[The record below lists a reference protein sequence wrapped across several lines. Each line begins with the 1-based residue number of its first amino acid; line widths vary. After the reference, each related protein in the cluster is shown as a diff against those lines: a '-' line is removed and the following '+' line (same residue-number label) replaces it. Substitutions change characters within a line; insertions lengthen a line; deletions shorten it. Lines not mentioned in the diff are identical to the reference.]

1 MKIIELQT
9 KIKDALNAVQDLVDG
24 GCKAF
29 AEDTR
34 TVYEEAKAW
43 ISAGKV
49 AVVVVT
55 PNMKRNGCAATGTPA
70 DTRLLIQC
78 SELAPLAAR
87 QSSVIRALDAADIV
101 RQALDGEQFCWQET
115 TQTIDRQAQVITAT
129 VVFETSIILN

>member
-9 KIKDALNAVQDLVDG
+9 KIKDALNAVQDLIQG

-43 ISAGKV
+43 INNGKV

-55 PNMKRNGCAATGTPA
+55 PNMKRNGCAATGIPS
-70 DTRLLIQC
+70 DTRLLVQC
-78 SELAPLAAR
+78 SELAPLAAK
-87 QSSVIRALDAADIV
+87 QKGVIRALDAAEIV
-101 RQALDGEQFCWQET
+101 MLALDGEQFCWQET

-129 VVFETSIILN
+129 VAFETSIILN

>member
-9 KIKDALNAVQDLVDG
+9 KIKDALNAVQDLIQG

-43 ISAGKV
+43 INNGKV

-55 PNMKRNGCAATGTPA
+55 PNMKRNGCAATGIPS
-70 DTRLLIQC
+70 DTRLLVQC
-78 SELAPLAAR
+78 SELAPLAAK
-87 QSSVIRALDAADIV
+87 QKGVIRALDAAEIV
-101 RQALDGEQFCWQET
+101 MLALDGEQFCWQET
-115 TQTIDRQAQVITAT
+115 TQTIDRKTLVITAT

>member
-43 ISAGKV
+43 INAGKV

-55 PNMKRNGCAATGTPA
+55 PNMKRNGCAATGIPS

-78 SELAPLAAR
+78 SELAPLAGR
-87 QSSVIRALDAADIV
+87 QQGVIRALDAAEIV
-101 RQALDGEQFCWQET
+101 MHALDGEQFCWQET

-129 VVFETSIILN
+129 GAFETSIILN